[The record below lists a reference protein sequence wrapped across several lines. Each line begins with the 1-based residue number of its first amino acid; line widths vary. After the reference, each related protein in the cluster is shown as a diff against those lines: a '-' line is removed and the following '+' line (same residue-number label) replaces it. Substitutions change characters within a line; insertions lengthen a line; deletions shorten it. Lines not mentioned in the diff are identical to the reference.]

1 MNKPLMI
8 GDLGR
13 QTGTKVNT
21 IRFYEEAGLLP
32 KAARTASGR
41 RIYGA
46 DDVRRLAFIR
56 RARSLGFG
64 TDMIRSLLEL
74 DRQPERGCETAR
86 DIAVHHLAEVD
97 ARIRSLESLR
107 AELDRMVAGCPGR
120 RPIAKCQI
128 LEALASTVRRRDEP
142 RPSSAAIR
150 ASAKS

>member
-41 RIYGA
+41 RIYGT
-46 DDVRRLAFIR
+46 DDVRRLTFIR

-74 DRQPERGCETAR
+74 GRQPERGCERAR

-107 AELDRMVAGCPGR
+107 TELDRMVAGCRGR
-120 RPIAKCQI
+120 RPVAECRI
-128 LEALASTVRRRDEP
+128 LEALGEH
-142 RPSSAAIR
+142 RPPPG
-150 ASAKS
+150 